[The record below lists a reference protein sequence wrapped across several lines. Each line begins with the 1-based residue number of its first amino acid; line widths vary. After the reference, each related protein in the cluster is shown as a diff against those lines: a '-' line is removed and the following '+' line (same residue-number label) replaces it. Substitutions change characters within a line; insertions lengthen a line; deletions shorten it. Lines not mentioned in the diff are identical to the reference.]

1 MNNNRNVA
9 KRKDHNSFKLD
20 PSKRQQAMSLIL
32 SSSFCLH
39 SNYIQV
45 TNDFLVVPL
54 ILFHC
59 ISVTVQTNIIT
70 FLLIF
75 HSHSGMIGNQ

>member
-32 SSSFCLH
+32 SSSFCLYSIH
-39 SNYIQV
+39 IQV
-45 TNDFLVVPL
+45 TNDFLVIPL

-59 ISVTVQTNIIT
+59 ISVTVRTNILP
-70 FLLIF
+70 FSLYSF
-75 HSHSGMIGNQ
+75 HIEA